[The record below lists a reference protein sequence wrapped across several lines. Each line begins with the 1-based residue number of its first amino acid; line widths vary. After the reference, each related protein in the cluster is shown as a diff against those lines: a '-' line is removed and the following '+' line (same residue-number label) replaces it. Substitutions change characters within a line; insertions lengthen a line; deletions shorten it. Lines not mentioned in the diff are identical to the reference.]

1 MPLDTTRRH
10 PEYEDRAE
18 TVDFLRRTYAGGA
31 AYMGMLDKYPREID
45 PVYAARVERSYYL
58 NFFSAV
64 VDAYA
69 AAVYRRDPARTAGDE
84 GEISGSMRA
93 FLEDATGSGW
103 SLTRFVRDQVTYAL
117 ASEVSYIV
125 VDVDG
130 AGLPYCHAL
139 HPSNLL
145 DYSETRNG
153 SLAWALVAEEYVEDS
168 EPMTERLIE
177 RRYRLW
183 TPTEWTLFNEDAQ
196 QIDGGRNACG
206 AVPVVRVSGNEVNL
220 PVLDIAQIVRR
231 IYNLCSQLDEI
242 LINATFP
249 QRYVQGDEIEDE
261 QGERISPDASPIA
274 LGVSRVLM
282 LQTDATIAPGF
293 LSPPDGPAKLH
304 MEEREKLVAAVYSL
318 AGLGRRDPDEVSPQ
332 SGVAKAYDFRETN
345 ARFVSL
351 AQTAERAELEILKIV
366 NAYGVPGEVTVAYNK
381 DFDVRDAAAQL
392 EGYLQIQEAALPLPT
407 KKRAALD
414 LSMLI
419 AEEATEEEKLVIREA
434 VENMTESDFGGG
446 GSPLDDLL
454 TRPFGQ

>member
-1 MPLDTTRRH
+1 MPLDTKRRH
-10 PEYEDRAE
+10 PEYESRAE
-18 TVDFLRRTYAGGA
+18 TVEFLRRTYEGGV
-31 AYMGMLDKYPREID
+31 AYTGMLDKYPREID
-45 PVYAARVERSYYL
+45 LVYTARQDRAYYL

-64 VDAYA
+64 IDAYA
-69 AAVYRRDPARTAGDE
+69 AAVYRRDPVRTAGDE
-84 GEISGSMRA
+84 GEVSGPMRG
-93 FLEDATGSGW
+93 FLEDATGSGH
-103 SLTRFVRDQVTYAL
+103 SLTRFVRDQVTHAL

-130 AGLPYCHAL
+130 AGFPYCHPL
-139 HPSNLL
+139 HPANLL
-145 DYSETRNG
+145 DYSETRSG
-153 SLAWALVAEEYVEDS
+153 SLAWALVAEQYVEDS
-168 EPMTERLIE
+168 EPMAERLIE

-183 TPTEWTLFNEDAQ
+183 TPDEWTLFNEDAE

-206 AVPVVRVSGNEVNL
+206 AVPLVRVAGDEVNL

-261 QGERISPDASPIA
+261 QGERISPDVSPIA
-274 LGVSRVLM
+274 LGVGRVLM
-282 LQTDATIAPGF
+282 LPTDATMAPGF

-318 AGLGRRDPDEVSPQ
+318 AGLERRDPDEISPQ

-351 AQTAERAELEILKIV
+351 AQTAERAEIEILELV
-366 NAYGVPGEVTVAYNK
+366 NAHGVAGEVEVAYNK
-381 DFDVRDAAAQL
+381 DFDVRDATVQL
-392 EGYLQIQEAALPLPT
+392 EGYLKIQEASLPLPT

-419 AEEATEEEKLVIREA
+419 SEEATEEEKRVIREA
-434 VENMTESDFGGG
+434 VENMTEADFGGG
-446 GSPLDDLL
+446 GSLLADLM
-454 TRPFGQ
+454 RNGFGQ